1 MSDSQQQ
8 VITLNAHNS
17 VQILLQFVEV
27 AQKAGTYLLPE
38 SDLLKR
44 CRDFL
49 LAGAQD
55 QDLDG
60 PKARNLL
67 IQAINK
73 GQARGAYSLDDA
85 SVLYKVCQ
93 YVQQNL
99 EAEVSPMPVQPQ
111 QVVVDKSEVPVVE
124 DDLSSLSDPVPL
136 RAPRTV

>member
-1 MSDSQQQ
+1 MTDSQPQ
-8 VITLNAHNS
+8 VITLNSHNS

-27 AQKAGTYLLPE
+27 AQKGGVYLLPE

-55 QDLDG
+55 AELDG

-73 GQARGAYSLDDA
+73 GQSRGAYSLDDA

-93 YVQQNL
+93 YIQQNL
-99 EAEVSPMPVQPQ
+99 EAEVSQAPVQQQ
-111 QVVVDKSEVPVVE
+111 QVVVDKTEVESRE

-136 RAPRTV
+136 RAPRTI